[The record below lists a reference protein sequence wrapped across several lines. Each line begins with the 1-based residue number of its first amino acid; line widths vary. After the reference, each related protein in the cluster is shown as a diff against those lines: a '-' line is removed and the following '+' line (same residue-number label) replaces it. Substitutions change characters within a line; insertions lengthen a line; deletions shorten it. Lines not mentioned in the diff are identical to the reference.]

1 MWVEDQFD
9 FILLEQIAGQ
19 LVGPREEGLPLDV
32 GGLGQRAAVHVRVLL
47 RQVHQVLGADLAQQP
62 RNG

>member
-9 FILLEQIAGQ
+9 SILLEQIAGQ

-47 RQVHQVLGADLAQQP
+47 RQVHQ
-62 RNG
+62 RR